1 MKEVLIF
8 ETIGKV
14 GKITLNRPDKFNSFN
29 REMTMKFLDAIKE
42 CGSSDT
48 IAAIYITGNG
58 KAFCAGQDLK
68 EAIDPNNGLSLSRIV
83 REHYNQMAL
92 AVYHCPKPIVAAVN
106 GVAAGAG
113 ANLALLCDIVLA
125 SESATFIQAFSKIG
139 LIPDTAGTYAL
150 PRLVGFQKALAL
162 AMLGDKVSAQEAE
175 RIGMIYKFFPDD
187 EFESASFAIAE
198 KLSKMP
204 TKGLALTKK
213 AFNKGLC
220 DSFEDHLEVEA
231 QLQTEAGE
239 SYDYNE
245 GVQAFL
251 EKRKPKFK
259 GK

>member
-1 MKEVLIF
+1 
-8 ETIGKV
+8 
-14 GKITLNRPDKFNSFN
+14 
-29 REMTMKFLDAIKE
+29 
-42 CGSSDT
+42 
-48 IAAIYITGNG
+48 
-58 KAFCAGQDLK
+58 
-68 EAIDPNNGLSLSRIV
+68 EAIDPDNGLTLERIV

-92 AVYHCPKPIVAAVN
+92 SVYNCPKPIVAAVN

-113 ANLALLCDIVLA
+113 ANLALLCDIVVA
-125 SESATFIQAFSKIG
+125 RESASFIQAFSKIG

-162 AMLGDKVSAQEAE
+162 AMLGDKVGAMEAE
-175 RIGMIYKFFPDD
+175 RIGMIYKYYPDD
-187 EFESASFAIAE
+187 EFESASIAIAE

-220 DSFEDHLEVEA
+220 DSFEEHLEVEA
-231 QLQTEAGE
+231 QLQAEAGE

-251 EKRKPKFK
+251 EKRKPEFK
-259 GK
+259 GR